1 MSEVQLAGCLSA
13 RVTIE
18 QAECRPELDGV
29 ALSELGSC
37 VSGVVYLVCRVSR
50 VGVGGRRSEVG
61 GRVADRGQSHVS
73 RY

>member
-37 VSGVVYLVCRVSR
+37 VSGVACRRYAECQESGSV
-50 VGVGGRRSEVG
+50 VGGQRSEVVW
-61 GRVADRGQSHVS
+61 RCEI
-73 RY
+73 